1 MRSDLVVISG
11 PVAGGGPAGETFMAH
26 ILVIGARGGIGREVT
41 SAALNSG
48 HSVRA
53 FSRSADKGISE
64 TDQLEPWPG
73 DATKE
78 SDVDA
83 ALQGIEVVVQTL
95 GVAATEL
102 FKPVS
107 LFSKSTRILVDV
119 MQRHNVKRLIAVT
132 GYGAGDSRDTIS
144 LLQALPFRALLG
156 RAYDD
161 KDVQEHLIK
170 KSDLDWTIVRPGILT
185 NAPHSGRYRVL
196 YEPSQ
201 WRNGVVGRA
210 DVADFI
216 VRAIDDREMVGKEP
230 VLIW

>member
-1 MRSDLVVISG
+1 
-11 PVAGGGPAGETFMAH
+11 MAH

-41 SAALNSG
+41 AAALNAG
-48 HSVRA
+48 HRVRA
-53 FSRSADKGISE
+53 FSRSADKGFSE
-64 TDQLEPWPG
+64 TDQLKPWPG

-78 SDVDA
+78 SDVDGS
-83 ALQGIEVVVQTL
+83 LRDIDVVVQAL
-95 GVAATEL
+95 GIAATEL

-107 LFSKSTRILVDV
+107 LFSNSTRILVDA

-132 GYGAGDSRDTIS
+132 GYGAGDSRDAVC

-185 NAPHSGRYRVL
+185 NSPRTGRYRVL
-196 YEPSQ
+196 YKPSQ
-201 WRNGVVGRA
+201 WRNGVIGRA

-216 VRAIDDREMVGKEP
+216 IRAIDDREMVGKEP

>member
-1 MRSDLVVISG
+1 MGSNLIVISG
-11 PVAGGGPAGETFMAH
+11 SIEGGSPAGGSSMAH

-41 SAALNSG
+41 GAALNAG
-48 HSVRA
+48 HRVRA
-53 FSRSADKGISE
+53 FSRSADKGISK
-64 TDQLEPWPG
+64 TDKLEPWPG

-83 ALQGIEVVVQTL
+83 ALQGIDVVVQTL

-107 LFSKSTRILVDV
+107 LFSKSTRILVDA

-132 GYGAGDSRDTIS
+132 GYGAGDSRDTIC

-185 NAPHSGRYRVL
+185 NAPHTGRYRVL

-210 DVADFI
+210 DVANFI